1 MEEINIEAIKCK
13 KIKKLIEETS
23 GINDIGIRSRKR
35 TIQEFKKFY
44 CKLCK
49 IFTTASL
56 QAIGETLGEY
66 DHATA
71 LHAIK
76 TFDDLSE
83 TKGFTYFESYVEI
96 FEKLKTDKTLLQ
108 YKSKPVHFSNF
119 KSQEEFR
126 ISLIKIIEKGH
137 SIIHRKEEKFNKL
150 EDLIKNL
157 LELTDP
163 ANPKERSDFSKFY
176 SLREEINLFLSKK

>member
-1 MEEINIEAIKCK
+1 MKELNIESKKCK
-13 KIKKLIEETS
+13 KIKKLIEEAS
-23 GINDIGIRSRKR
+23 GIKDIGIRSRKR
-35 TIQEFKKFY
+35 PVQEFKKFY

-49 IFTTASL
+49 IFTKASL
-56 QAIGETLGEY
+56 QTIGETLGEY

-76 TFDDLSE
+76 TFDNLSE
-83 TKGFTYFESYVEI
+83 TNGLNYSETYFEL
-96 FEKLKTDKTLLQ
+96 FERLKKDKSILRQ
-108 YKSKPVHFSNF
+108 KDEPVHFSNL
-119 KSQEEFR
+119 KDQEEFR

-137 SIIHRKEEKFNKL
+137 SIINRKEEKVNKL